1 MPATAYD
8 RVDDTIWFSNLK
20 LASTD
25 HQSTIVGAEWR
36 SRNIYK
42 LKTLLS
48 VFTYSC
54 NKFKGFTTWTLYSI
68 YICV

>member
-8 RVDDTIWFSNLK
+8 RVDDIICFSNLK
-20 LASTD
+20 LAPTD
-25 HQSTIVGAEWR
+25 HQSRIARLSGGEDTI
-36 SRNIYK
+36 
-42 LKTLLS
+42 LT